1 MTHAWW
7 MNSRFLICWGYPLRN
22 TPHGAKYFT
31 NRSKSGSGCLI
42 VYEADCQQ
50 TPGGNCPFRSLLIC
64 GHCPITAGGQKDGAW
79 ELWLGKQKMTS
90 WAWFWK
96 YTGNVRQWELLWSP
110 SHADFV
116 TFYKASGTKPT
127 LLRRLK
133 PNQRTQ
139 ACWIIKH
146 TTNATWNICGFF
158 SAGNA
163 RRKLF
168 IRVNKE
174 PVIWIKTYIKRFP
187 LVGRIHS

>member
-1 MTHAWW
+1 MTHEWW

-110 SHADFV
+110 LHAEFV
-116 TFYKASGTKPT
+116 TFYKASGMKPT
-127 LLRRLK
+127 LLSETEPKNTSMLNNK
-133 PNQRTQ
+133 AHNKCNMKHLWILL
-139 ACWIIKH
+139 CWECKKKAIY
-146 TTNATWNICGFF
+146 
-158 SAGNA
+158 
-163 RRKLF
+163 

-174 PVIWIKTYIKRFP
+174 PVIWIKTYIKRSP
-187 LVGRIHS
+187 LVGRIHR